1 MSDRSITLI
10 TALPI
15 LSSQLW
21 DQGQPSP
28 SQPPLD
34 KAGLCFMCWIEG
46 GPNRIWKQRW
56 DNGAAQAY
64 SGFAG
69 YTVPWREVVGA
80 GGEGERPEAIGVF
93 QEFPEKKGIPVLAN
107 C

>member
-1 MSDRSITLI
+1 
-10 TALPI
+10 
-15 LSSQLW
+15 
-21 DQGQPSP
+21 
-28 SQPPLD
+28 
-34 KAGLCFMCWIEG
+34 MCWIEG

-69 YTVPWREVVGA
+69 YTAPWREVVGP

-93 QEFPEKKGIPVLAN
+93 QEFSEKKGIPVLAN
-107 C
+107 CLLISSLSLASYSRVLGTRAD